1 MTLDRDQIDQRKRVV
16 VQQGA
21 DHVHE
26 EHVVQ
31 NVNLEYR
38 EALYKVSQFIWLLFG
53 ALEAL
58 IGIRVILMLIGAN
71 PASWFAAFVYQL
83 SSLFL
88 WPFSNLVANPAF
100 GNNVLEITSLIAM
113 IVYPLI
119 GWAIVR
125 LIWVL
130 FYRTPTSQVTTYD
143 RETHIH

>member
-1 MTLDRDQIDQRKRVV
+1 MTLDRDQIDRHKRVV
-16 VQQGA
+16 VHQSG

-26 EHVVQ
+26 EHVVH
-31 NVNLEYR
+31 NVDLEYR

-53 ALEAL
+53 GLEAL

-71 PASWFAAFVYQL
+71 PANTFTAFVYQL
-83 SSLFL
+83 SALFL
-88 WPFSNLVANPAF
+88 WPFQNIVANPAF
-100 GNNVLEITSLIAM
+100 QNMVLEITSIIAM

-130 FYRTPTSQVTTYD
+130 FYRTATSQVTTYH
-143 RETHIH
+143 RETH

>member
-1 MTLDRDQIDQRKRVV
+1 MTLDRDQIDRRKQVV
-16 VQQGA
+16 VHQSG

-26 EHVVQ
+26 EQVVQ

-38 EALYKVSQFIWLLFG
+38 EALHKVSQFIWLIFAG
-53 ALEAL
+53 IEAL

-71 PASWFAAFVYQL
+71 PANTFTAFVYQL
-83 SSLFL
+83 SELFL
-88 WPFSNLVANPAF
+88 WPFRNIVANPAF
-100 GNNVLEITSLIAM
+100 QNYVLEITSIIAM

-130 FYRTPTSQVTTYD
+130 FYRAPTSEVTTYH
-143 RETHIH
+143 RETH

>member
-1 MTLDRDQIDQRKRVV
+1 MTLDRDQIAQRKRVV
-16 VQQGA
+16 VQQSG

-53 ALEAL
+53 GLEAL
-58 IGIRVILMLIGAN
+58 IGIRVILLLIGAN
-71 PASWFAAFVYQL
+71 SANWFTAFVYQL
-83 SSLFL
+83 SELFL
-88 WPFSNLVANPAF
+88 WPFRNIVANPAF
-100 GNNVLEITSLIAM
+100 GNHVLEITSLIAM
-113 IVYPLI
+113 LVYPLI

-130 FYRTPTSQVTTYD
+130 FYRAPTSQVTTYD
-143 RETHIH
+143 RESHL

>member
-1 MTLDRDQIDQRKRVV
+1 MTTVNRDQISQRENVV
-16 VQQGA
+16 VQQRGG
-21 DHVHE
+21 HVHE

-38 EALYKVSQFIWLLFG
+38 EAIYKVTQFVWLLFG

-58 IGIRVILMLIGAN
+58 LGIRVILMLIGAN
-71 PASWFAAFVYQL
+71 PANPFTALVYQL

-88 WPFSNLVANPAF
+88 WPFQNIVANPVF
-100 GNNVLEITSLIAM
+100 QRYVLEITSVIAM

-130 FYRTPTSQVTTYD
+130 FYRAPTSQVTTYH
-143 RETHIH
+143 RESR

>member
-1 MTLDRDQIDQRKRVV
+1 MTLDRDQISHRKKVTV
-16 VQQGA
+16 HQDG

-26 EHVVQ
+26 ERVVH

-38 EALYKVSQFIWLLFG
+38 EAIYKITQFIWLLFG
-53 ALEAL
+53 GLEAL
-58 IGIRVILMLIGAN
+58 LGLRIILMLIGAN
-71 PASWFAAFVYQL
+71 PGNPFTALVYQL
-83 SSLFL
+83 SALFL
-88 WPFSNLVANPAF
+88 WPFQNIVANPAF
-100 GNNVLEITSLIAM
+100 GNIVLEITTVIAM

-143 RETHIH
+143 RDTH

>member
-1 MTLDRDQIDQRKRVV
+1 MTLDRDQIDQREQVV
-16 VQQGA
+16 VRQSG

-38 EALYKVSQFIWLLFG
+38 EAIYKVTQFIWLLFG

-58 IGIRVILMLIGAN
+58 IGIRVILKLIGAN
-71 PASWFAAFVYQL
+71 PANAFTALVYQL
-83 SSLFL
+83 SELFL
-88 WPFSNLVANPAF
+88 WPFRNLIVNPAF
-100 GNNVLEITSLIAM
+100 GNSVLEITSLIAM

-125 LIWVL
+125 LVWVL
-130 FYRTPTSQVTTYD
+130 FYRAPTSQVTTYH
-143 RETHIH
+143 RERH

>member
-1 MTLDRDQIDQRKRVV
+1 MALDRDHIDQHKKVV
-16 VQQGA
+16 VQQSG

-38 EALYKVSQFIWLLFG
+38 EAIYKVTQFIWLLFG
-53 ALEAL
+53 GLEAL

-71 PASWFAAFVYQL
+71 PANPFTALVYQL
-83 SSLFL
+83 SELFL
-88 WPFSNLVANPAF
+88 WPFRNIVANPGF
-100 GNNVLEITSLIAM
+100 QNYILEITSIIAM

-130 FYRTPTSQVTTYD
+130 FYRAPSSQVTTYH
-143 RETHIH
+143 RESH

>member
-1 MTLDRDQIDQRKRVV
+1 MTLDRDQIAQRKRVV
-16 VQQGA
+16 VNQQG

-53 ALEAL
+53 GLEAL
-58 IGIRVILMLIGAN
+58 IGIRVALLLIGAN
-71 PASWFAAFVYQL
+71 PASWFVTFVYQL
-83 SSLFL
+83 SELFL
-88 WPFSNLVANPAF
+88 WPFRNIVANPAF
-100 GNNVLEITSLIAM
+100 GNHVLEITSLIAM

-130 FYRTPTSQVTTYD
+130 FYRAPTSQVTTYD
-143 RETHIH
+143 RETHL

>member
-1 MTLDRDQIDQRKRVV
+1 MTLDRDQIDQEKRVV
-16 VQQGA
+16 VQQSG

-38 EALYKVSQFIWLLFG
+38 ATLHKVTQFIWLLFG
-53 ALEAL
+53 GLEAL

-71 PASWFAAFVYQL
+71 PANPFAAFVYQL

-88 WPFSNLVANPAF
+88 WPFQNIVGNPAF
-100 GNNVLEITSLIAM
+100 QNSVLEITSIIAM

-130 FYRTPTSQVTTYD
+130 FYRAPSSQVTTYD
-143 RETHIH
+143 RETH

>member
-1 MTLDRDQIDQRKRVV
+1 MTLDRDQIDQREQVV
-16 VQQGA
+16 VRQSG

-38 EALYKVSQFIWLLFG
+38 EAIYKVTQFIWLLFG

-58 IGIRVILMLIGAN
+58 IGIRVILKLIGAN
-71 PASWFAAFVYQL
+71 PANAFTALVYQL
-83 SSLFL
+83 SELFL
-88 WPFSNLVANPAF
+88 WPFRNLIVNPAF
-100 GNNVLEITSLIAM
+100 GNSVLEITSLIAM

-130 FYRTPTSQVTTYD
+130 FYRAPTSQVTTYH
-143 RETHIH
+143 RERH

>member
-1 MTLDRDQIDQRKRVV
+1 MTVDRDQIARRKRVV
-16 VQQGA
+16 VHQSG

-53 ALEAL
+53 GLEAL
-58 IGIRVILMLIGAN
+58 IGIRVLLLLIGAN
-71 PASWFAAFVYQL
+71 PGNWFTAFVYQL
-83 SSLFL
+83 SGVFL
-88 WPFSNLVANPAF
+88 WPFQNIVANPTF
-100 GNNVLEITSLIAM
+100 QNYVLEITSLIAM

-143 RETHIH
+143 RETH